1 MSSTSSSATARFSTF
16 AVAGGSGMLGR
27 AIVAGLVAAGAKTV
41 LVLSR
46 SSETKVPEGA
56 EAVGVDFNSVEE
68 VTKALEGIEVV
79 VSCLRDTQAT
89 QQPIL
94 AEAAKSV

>member
-1 MSSTSSSATARFSTF
+1 MSESSLTPNFTTF

-27 AIVAGLVAAGAKTV
+27 AIVDGLVAAGAKRV

-46 SSETKVPEGA
+46 SSETKASAGA
-56 EAVGVDFNSVEE
+56 EVKGVDFDSAESV
-68 VTKALEGIEVV
+68 TQALSGIEVV
-79 VSCLRDTQAT
+79 ISCLRDTQAT

-94 AEAAKSV
+94 AEAAK